1 MTQREKLLQ
10 RLRNNPDNVS
20 FDTLASLLQAYG
32 FVLRTGGGGSH
43 FVFIHSGCSPLV
55 VPFARPVGRV
65 YVKRA
70 LDLIE
75 QSSQAAGGSPV

>member
-1 MTQREKLLQ
+1 MTQREKLL
-10 RLRNNPDNVS
+10 RKLRNNPDNVS
-20 FDTLASLLQAYG
+20 FDTLVALLLAYG
-32 FVLRTGGGGSH
+32 FVLRSSGGGGSH
-43 FVFIHSGCSPLV
+43 FTFTHRGCAPLV

-75 QSSQAAGGSPV
+75 QLGE